1 MRVSA
6 NKLAAVLLGVLAM
19 GSSAG
24 VPQASAQNYPS
35 HNITAI
41 IPFAPG
47 NANDIT
53 ARIVF
58 EQVGKQ
64 MGQAI
69 IIDNRGG
76 AGGTIGVGQAA
87 RATPDGYTILFHSAS
102 FSAAY
107 VHAQDAALRHVR
119 RLHRGERGR
128 HLAERAGDR
137 AVEGLQDRRRSDRGR
152 QGQARREMNFASAG
166 IGAASHLAAEKFNV
180 AAGIKAQH
188 VPFKGPVEALT
199 EVMAGRIDYYFLP
212 LAPALALIKDGKV
225 TALAVSSDKRAP
237 SLPDVPTTAE
247 VGLPKAA
254 YAFWNGVFV
263 PAKTPQDV
271 VKLFDETKKAVADPG
286 VKERLAKLGIEP
298 LSMSQPEFQNTSRP
312 TSRTPTR
319 SPRRRASRSNSGAA
333 TYRCFMARRLLVSV
347 AGHAASGRR
356 RRRCRPP
363 ECGGELAVEADPRGG
378 AARPAPAAT

>member
-6 NKLAAVLLGVLAM
+6 NKLAAWLLGALVL
-19 GSSAG
+19 GSATE
-24 VPQASAQNYPS
+24 VQRASAQGYPS

-41 IPFAPG
+41 IPFAAG

-53 ARIVF
+53 ARIVL

-64 MGQAI
+64 LGQAI

-107 VHAQDAALRHVR
+107 VTHKTLPYDTFKDFIAVAPVGMSPSVLVVSPSKGYKTAADLIAAAKAKP
-119 RLHRGERGR
+119 G
-128 HLAERAGDR
+128 A
-137 AVEGLQDRRRSDRGR
+137 
-152 QGQARREMNFASAG
+152 MNFASAG

-212 LAPALALIKDGKV
+212 IAPALALIKDGKV
-225 TALAVSSDKRAP
+225 TALAVSSNTRAP

-247 VGLPKAA
+247 AGLPKAA

-271 VKLFDETKKAVADPG
+271 VTKLFDETKKAVADAG
-286 VKERLAKLGIEP
+286 VTERLAKLGIVP
-298 LSMSQPEFQNTSRP
+298 LSMSQPEFQKYFEADVRDTD
-312 TSRTPTR
+312 
-319 SPRRRASRSNSGAA
+319 
-333 TYRCFMARRLLVSV
+333 
-347 AGHAASGRR
+347 
-356 RRRCRPP
+356 
-363 ECGGELAVEADPRGG
+363 ELAK
-378 AARPAPAAT
+378 AAGIEKQ